1 MPKLEYFPP
10 DFPYQ
15 SFIRNTVLDRDFVL
29 KPNVSIN
36 EALESL
42 RTQQREANDLYQ
54 AQFEVC
60 ERVMGEELR
69 YFTTSTVARDIEF
82 IVIHLD
88 GNDAPMYLPFSVS
101 RKWSPSLTPC
111 VSETSLAAGMV
122 QSWANT

>member
-88 GNDAPMYLPFSVS
+88 GNDAPMYLPFSAS

-111 VSETSLAAGMV
+111 VSEISLAADTV